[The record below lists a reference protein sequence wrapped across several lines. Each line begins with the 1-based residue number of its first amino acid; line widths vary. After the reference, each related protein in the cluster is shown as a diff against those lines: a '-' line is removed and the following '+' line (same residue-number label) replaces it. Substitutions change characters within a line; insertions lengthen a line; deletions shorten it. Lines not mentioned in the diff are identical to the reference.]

1 MQQFAAH
8 QPYNEPEPEITMQ
21 VNAGSIGLNPLL
33 MLAIE
38 RALSPP
44 IMHRRTSLQPMRVIV
59 VEPGFPSACD
69 GLDHAGFDV
78 PRILLQAVTQAAG
91 MSGFAQSRFEQRTV
105 RGEILS
111 DENGQLYEKLGSHL
125 RLIQQLASSPYGDVI
140 ELVPTGQRN
149 LRMLAPVAEPKF
161 VESYEPGK
169 AANARKESVITAD
182 LPRFVPFGHS
192 QEKAGILGHRKLF
205 PDPGQWRVVRW
216 SDFKEIL
223 SQQLANPHR
232 LSDQYRLPCYVQV
245 IETDRVLSVD
255 ELARTYASENERNKK
270 LYHLTDEIAG
280 KLDLTSMLPQRPLQ
294 QLDIERPP
302 NTLLPHDRLF
312 SLLVANDPTVD
323 VASPNKTAATAI
335 ASAPVT
341 SESLS
346 KVIPAKDSIPANFLK
361 EWEFKISRAE
371 ASYDMKV
378 RPSLGSA
385 IRKMFRR
392 LRVFKLRR
400 EVRKWQVLVSGRN
413 ADEQL
418 WAVRPP
424 TEMPGPAFVRE
435 WAVKTLELAG
445 YDSQKMIF
453 EWEIF
458 WRRKG

>member
-1 MQQFAAH
+1 MQL
-8 QPYNEPEPEITMQ
+8 NT
-21 VNAGSIGLNPLL
+21 GSVGLNPLL
-33 MLAIE
+33 VLAIE

-44 IMHRRTSLQPMRVIV
+44 IMHRRSSLQPMRVIV
-59 VEPGFPSACD
+59 VEPGFPSAHD
-69 GLDHAGFDV
+69 GLDQAGFDV
-78 PRILLQAVTQAAG
+78 SRILLQAVTQAAG
-91 MSGFAQSRFEQRTV
+91 MSGLGQSNFEQRTV

-111 DENGQLYEKLGSHL
+111 DENGQLYEKLGSHV

-140 ELVPTGQRN
+140 ELVPTGQRH
-149 LRMLAPVAEPKF
+149 LRMIAPVTEPKF
-161 VESYEPGK
+161 VESNEPGK
-169 AANARKESVITAD
+169 SGHARKESVINLD
-182 LPRFVPFGHS
+182 RQRFVPFGHS
-192 QEKAGILGHRKLF
+192 QEKPGALGHRKLF

-255 ELARTYASENERNKK
+255 ELARTYSSENERNKK
-270 LYHLTDEIAG
+270 LYHLTDEIAA
-280 KLDLTSMLPQRPLQ
+280 KLDLISMLPPRSLQ
-294 QLDIERPP
+294 QLDIDRPP
-302 NTLLPHDRLF
+302 NTLLPHERLF

-323 VASPNKTAATAI
+323 VASPNKTAGTATAS
-335 ASAPVT
+335 ASAT

-346 KVIPAKDSIPANFLK
+346 KATSAKDSIPADFLK

-371 ASYDMKV
+371 AAYDMKA

-385 IRKMFRR
+385 IRNIFRR
-392 LRVFKLRR
+392 LRVFRLRR
-400 EVRKWQVLVSGRN
+400 EVRKWQVLMSGKN

-418 WAVRPP
+418 WVVRPP
-424 TEMPGPAFVRE
+424 TEMPAPAFVRE

>member
-33 MLAIE
+33 VLAIE

-44 IMHRRTSLQPMRVIV
+44 IMHRRSRLQPMRVIV
-59 VEPGFPSACD
+59 VEPGFGSARD
-69 GLDHAGFDV
+69 GIDQAGFDL
-78 PRILLQAVTQAAG
+78 PRILLQAVTQAG
-91 MSGFAQSRFEQRTV
+91 MSRFAKSRFEQRTV

-111 DENGQLYEKLGSHL
+111 DENGQLYEKLGSHV

-140 ELVPTGQRN
+140 ELVPTRQRH
-149 LRMLAPVAEPKF
+149 LRMIAPVAESKF
-161 VESYEPGK
+161 VESHEPGK
-169 AANARKESVITAD
+169 TADARKESVITAD
-182 LPRFVPFGHS
+182 RPRFVPFGHS
-192 QEKAGILGHRKLF
+192 QDKPSTLGHRKLF

-232 LSDQYRLPCYVQV
+232 LSEQYRLPCYVQV

-280 KLDLTSMLPQRPLQ
+280 KLDLISMLPQRPLQ
-294 QLDIERPP
+294 QLDIDRPP

-323 VASPNKTAATAI
+323 VASPIKTAATAT

-346 KVIPAKDSIPANFLK
+346 KAISAKDSIPANFLK

-371 ASYDMKV
+371 ASYDMKAK
-378 RPSLGSA
+378 PSLGSA
-385 IRKMFRR
+385 IRNMFRR

-400 EVRKWQVLVSGRN
+400 EVRKWQVLMSGKN

>member
-21 VNAGSIGLNPLL
+21 VNAGSLGLNPLL
-33 MLAIE
+33 VLAIE

-44 IMHRRTSLQPMRVIV
+44 IMHRRSSLQPMRVIV
-59 VEPGFPSACD
+59 VEPGFPPACD
-69 GLDHAGFDV
+69 GMDQADFDV
-78 PRILLQAVTQAAG
+78 PRIFLQAVTQAAG
-91 MSGFAQSRFEQRTV
+91 IGGFAQSRFEQRTV

-111 DENGQLYEKLGSHL
+111 DENGQLYEKLGSHV

-140 ELVPTGQRN
+140 ELVPTGQRHP
-149 LRMLAPVAEPKF
+149 RMIAPVAEPKL
-161 VESYEPGK
+161 VESHEPGR
-169 AANARKESVITAD
+169 AAHVRKESVITAD
-182 LPRFVPFGHS
+182 RPRFVPFGHS
-192 QEKAGILGHRKLF
+192 QEKPGTLGHRKLF

-255 ELARTYASENERNKK
+255 ELARTYASENEPNKK

-280 KLDLTSMLPQRPLQ
+280 KLDLISMLPQRPLQ
-294 QLDIERPP
+294 QFDMDRPP

-323 VASPNKTAATAI
+323 VGSPNKTPSTAA
-335 ASAPVT
+335 AP

-346 KVIPAKDSIPANFLK
+346 KAIPTKDSIPANFLK

-371 ASYDMKV
+371 ASYDMKA
-378 RPSLGSA
+378 RPTLGSA
-385 IRKMFRR
+385 IRNMFRG

-400 EVRKWQVLVSGRN
+400 EVRKWQVLMSGKN

-435 WAVKTLELAG
+435 WAVKTLDLAG